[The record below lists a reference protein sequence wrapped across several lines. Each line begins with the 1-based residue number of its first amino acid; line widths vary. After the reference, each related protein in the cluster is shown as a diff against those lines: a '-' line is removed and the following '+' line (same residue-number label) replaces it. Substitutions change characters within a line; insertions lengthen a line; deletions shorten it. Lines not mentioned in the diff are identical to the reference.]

1 MPLLQ
6 IFILAAIQ
14 GITEFIPI
22 SSSGHLI
29 LLPEFFDWN
38 DQGLLVDVA
47 VHVGTLFAVIIY
59 FWRDIFKILSSVY
72 HKTLLGRKSTKTDK
86 NFRLFL
92 NLGIATL
99 PIIPAGYIINYYSG
113 DILRSME
120 VIGWAT
126 IVFAIFLLLADKVCM
141 TFRKL
146 DHIPYSGALLI
157 GLFQIMALIPGTS
170 RAGITITAARLLG
183 VERQDAAKFSMLLSI
198 PVIAAAGALKLVDAY
213 TIGNTGII
221 IDLVEIASLT
231 FIIALATIF
240 IFLRWLKNSGFTPF
254 VVYRLILGGV
264 IILFAYQPYI

>member
-6 IFILAAIQ
+6 IFILASIQ

-29 LLPEFFDWN
+29 LLPEFFDWD

-47 VHVGTLFAVIIY
+47 VHIGTLFAVIIY
-59 FWRDIFKILSSVY
+59 FWKDIFKILTSIY
-72 HKTLLGRKSTKTDK
+72 YKTLLHRKNKKTDK
-86 NFRLFL
+86 NYKLFL
-92 NLGIATL
+92 NLSIATL
-99 PIIPAGYIINYYSG
+99 PIIPAGYLVNYYSG

-126 IVFAIFLLLADKVCM
+126 FVFAIFLLLADKVCM

-146 DHIPYSGALLI
+146 DHISYSGALLI

-170 RAGITITAARLLG
+170 RAGITITAARFLG

-198 PVIAAAGALKLVDAY
+198 PVIIAAGALKLADAY
-213 TIGNTGII
+213 TIGDPKVIL
-221 IDLVEIASLT
+221 DLIEIASLT

-240 IFLRWLKNSGFTPF
+240 IFLRWLKNSSFTPF
-254 VVYRLILGGV
+254 VIYRLILGGA

>member
-6 IFILAAIQ
+6 ILILASIQ

-29 LLPEFFDWN
+29 LLPEFFDWD

-47 VHVGTLFAVIIY
+47 VHMGTLFAVIIY
-59 FWRDIFKILSSVY
+59 FWRDIFKILTSVY
-72 HKTLLGRKSTKTDK
+72 YKTLLRRKSIKTDENYK
-86 NFRLFL
+86 LLL
-92 NLGIATL
+92 NLVIATL
-99 PIIPAGYIINYYSG
+99 PIIPAGYLINYYSG

-126 IVFAIFLLLADKVCM
+126 IVFAILLLLADKVCM

-146 DHIPYSGALLI
+146 GHISYFGALWI
-157 GLFQIMALIPGTS
+157 GLFQIIALIPGTS

-198 PVIAAAGALKLVDAY
+198 PVITAAGTLKLVDAY
-213 TIGNTGII
+213 TIGDPSLIMELI
-221 IDLVEIASLT
+221 EIASLT

-240 IFLRWLKNSGFTPF
+240 IFLRWLKNSSFTPF
-254 VVYRLILGGV
+254 VIYRLILGGI
-264 IILFAYQPYI
+264 IILFAYQPFI